1 MATPTPTGPATAA
14 HPSRLPWAFLAA
26 GLALMLGG
34 IWLGETAR
42 ILDKATQVCLQ
53 CIGIG

>member
-1 MATPTPTGPATAA
+1 MAMPTPTGPTTGA
-14 HPSRLPWAFLAA
+14 HPARLPWALLAA

-34 IWLGETAR
+34 ISLGETAR